1 MSNKAIQS
9 EVAFEAPPSPLR
21 EFLLYFTKSK
31 GAMTGFVL
39 ICIIIFSA
47 IFAGFYPHSPT
58 EILKYA
64 DDTVLKLPPAFMEG
78 GSWAHPLGTDPT
90 GRDLLARLMHGARI
104 SLYLGSLAVSVSLV
118 FGVILGLVAG
128 YFGGLWEAVIMRVAD
143 VILSIPA
150 ILLAMAL
157 MAILDSASLKNTA
170 FAISVS
176 YIPTYIRIVRASVL
190 AEKTKDYVMASRVAG
205 AGHLRLM
212 LQTILP
218 NCWAPVIVQGT
229 LGFSSAILQA
239 AALGF
244 LGLGVQPPS
253 PEWGTML
260 AENKGEML
268 TLWWSVAFPGVAILI
283 TIMAFNLMGDGLR
296 DALDPKMKS

>member
-1 MSNKAIQS
+1 MSHQTASS
-9 EVAFEAPPSPLR
+9 ETVFEAPPSPFR
-21 EFLLYFTKSK
+21 EFVLYFTKSK
-31 GAMTGFVL
+31 GAMTGLIL
-39 ICIIIFSA
+39 ICIIVFSA
-47 IFAGFYPHSPT
+47 LFANLYPHNPT
-58 EILKYA
+58 EILKNA
-64 DDTVLKLPPAFMEG
+64 DNTVVKLPPVFMDG
-78 GSWAHPLGTDPT
+78 GTWLHPLGTDPT
-90 GRDLLARLMHGARI
+90 GRDLLARLIYGARI

-118 FGVILGLVAG
+118 IGVVLGLVAG
-128 YFGGLWEAVIMRVAD
+128 YFGGFLETVIMRIAD

-157 MAILDSASLKNTA
+157 MAILDSASLRNTA

-212 LQTILP
+212 IQTILP

-268 TLWWSVAFPGVAILI
+268 TLWWSVAFPGLAILI